1 MANLLFLVHR
11 LPFPPDKGDKVR
23 SFHLLSHL
31 AAQHRTF
38 VGTFY
43 DDPQDQ
49 MHVDTVRSMCTE
61 LHAEHL
67 DKSRAQLVSLGGLLA
82 GRALTMSYYRRPG
95 MQRWVNELLA
105 REPIDAVFVFSSAM
119 AQYVA
124 APVAA
129 KSLPLLVDFVDV
141 DSAKWAEYA
150 PAFRWPK
157 SWLYRREG
165 RKMRGVERQL
175 AAASMHSFFVTRT
188 ETELFLAGAGE
199 LRSRVATVG
208 NGVDAEYFK
217 PDAGRL
223 SPFDA
228 TELPIVFTGAMDYWP
243 NVDAVIW
250 FVREILPELKVRWPA
265 VRFHIVG
272 RGPTDA
278 VKALAGPSV
287 HVTGTVPDVRPYLQH
302 AAVVVAPMRVA
313 RGIQNKIVE
322 AMAMARPVV
331 AALPCVA
338 SLDAVAGTD
347 LLPAATPRDFVQ
359 QVSALLRDPE
369 RARQIGLAAR
379 QRIQCDYRWS
389 DRLAPVGRH
398 IDAAVLARAPR

>member
-43 DDPQDQ
+43 DDLDDRV
-49 MHVDTVRSMCTE
+49 HVDTVRSMCTE

-67 DKSRAQLVSLGGLLA
+67 EKSRAQVASLGGLFA
-82 GRALTMSYYRRPG
+82 GRALTLSYYRRPG
-95 MQRWVNELLA
+95 LQRWVNNLLA
-105 REPIDAVFVFSSAM
+105 RERIDAAVVFSSSM

-124 APVAA
+124 APVARQG
-129 KSLPLLVDFVDV
+129 LPLLVDFVDV
-141 DSAKWAEYA
+141 DSAKWSEYA
-150 PAFRWPK
+150 PAFTWPK

-165 RKMRGVERQL
+165 RKMRAVERQL
-175 AAASMHSFFVTRT
+175 AGTAAHSFFVTRT
-188 ETELFLAGAGE
+188 ETELFLDGVEG
-199 LRSRVATVG
+199 LRPKVDTVG

-217 PDAGRL
+217 PDAGRV

-228 TELPIVFTGAMDYWP
+228 TEIPIVFTGAMDYWP

-250 FVREILPELKVRWPA
+250 FVREMLPELKVAWPSL
-265 VRFHIVG
+265 RFHIVG

-278 VKALAGPSV
+278 VKALAGPAV

-322 AMAMARPVV
+322 AMAMGRPVV
-331 AALPCVA
+331 AAVPCVA

-347 LLPAATPRDFVQ
+347 LLAAATPRDFVQ
-359 QVSALLRDPE
+359 QVSALLRDPA
-369 RARQIGLAAR
+369 RARQLGLAAR
-379 QRIQCDYRWS
+379 QRIQSDYRWS